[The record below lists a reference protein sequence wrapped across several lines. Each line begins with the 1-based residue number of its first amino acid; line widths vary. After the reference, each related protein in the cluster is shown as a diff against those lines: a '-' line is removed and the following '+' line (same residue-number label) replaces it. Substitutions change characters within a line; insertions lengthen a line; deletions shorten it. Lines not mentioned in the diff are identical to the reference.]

1 MERQAEADAPVR
13 RIRSI
18 GSLQLFQTLLFTVH
32 TKSRSLSPYPKSP
45 KPIAEA
51 DIAAPAGLFIYCF
64 ELRIILRMPDKK
76 YKTLSYV

>member
-13 RIRSI
+13 RQSQNRLATAIPNVIIYRSYQVSI
-18 GSLQLFQTLLFTVH
+18 AL
-32 TKSRSLSPYPKSP
+32 PYPKSP

-76 YKTLSYV
+76 HKTLSYV